1 MIINGPSHYQY
12 KLPRRPIGLQEKFG
26 FGTFLAFFT
35 TKVIRGGPRIL
46 LHLIT
51 GVVLFLLVLKLIP
64 HGHVRYN
71 LWSWHKATIDDNS
84 NGAGSGTASDGS
96 VRGGLRIVVFGGHD
110 VATPGRAPGPEYLDV
125 DKRSWTELLCAEVC
139 HRRNGTHSDHMTDA
153 SRPA

>member
-12 KLPRRPIGLQEKFG
+12 KLPRRPVGLQEKFG

-51 GVVLFLLVLKLIP
+51 AVVLLLLVLKVVPQGYI
-64 HGHVRYN
+64 RYN
-71 LWSWHKATIDDNS
+71 LWSWHKTESGDNS
-84 NGAGSGTASDGS
+84 NDSGSGTANDGS
-96 VRGGLRIVVFGGHD
+96 VPGGLRIVVFGGHD
-110 VATPGRAPGPEYLDV
+110 VATPGRTPGPEYLDM

-139 HRRNGTHSDHMTDA
+139 HCRNVT
-153 SRPA
+153 PFPP